1 MLCSINLIIFSNK
14 FFNRYNTVL
23 WDILLKIPGI
33 NSKNIKDIMDKVNN
47 LCDLCQKTEEEL
59 NAIVENAKNAK
70 LIYEFLNKAKKDL
83 GVFEKEFDFQD
94 VDDFN
99 VNNSEKKA
107 NNQEQTS
114 SNSKATSSKT
124 NKKPLVKIGSN
135 VGKSKK
141 KKTN

>member
-1 MLCSINLIIFSNK
+1 
-14 FFNRYNTVL
+14 
-23 WDILLKIPGI
+23 
-33 NSKNIKDIMDKVNN
+33 MDKVTN

-99 VNNSEKKA
+99 VNNNEKKT
-107 NNQEQTS
+107 NNQEQTNS
-114 SNSKATSSKT
+114 KSKATSSKT
-124 NKKPLVKIGSN
+124 NKKSLVKIGSN